1 MTATI
6 TTSGFDCGRAQIRW
20 HFRHLATVVTIHGE
34 IDAVNVDLVVGH
46 IRRLILARDPLV
58 LDLSDV
64 KSSAAE
70 CISLVYQV
78 AEACRQAEVEWT
90 LVARP
95 DVSQM
100 LHDSED
106 EVTCPIARSVPEAL
120 QQFSD
125 VIVRRRQLLLPLVG
139 KSA

>member
-6 TTSGFDCGRAQIRW
+6 TTSSFDCGRAQIRW

-34 IDAVNVDLVVGH
+34 IDAVNVDSVIGH

-58 LDLSDV
+58 LDLSNV

-70 CISLVYQV
+70 CSSLVHLV
-78 AEACRQAEVEWT
+78 AEHCRQAEVEWT

-95 DVSQM
+95 DLSQM
-100 LHDSED
+100 LHDSEG
-106 EVTCPIARSVPEAL
+106 EAPCSIVGSVPEAL
-120 QQFSD
+120 QQFSE
-125 VIVRRRQLLLPLVG
+125 VIVRRRQLLLPLVR

>member
-6 TTSGFDCGRAQIRW
+6 NTSAFDCGRAQLRW

-34 IDAVNVDLVVGH
+34 IDAANVDPVIGY
-46 IRRLILARDPLV
+46 IQRLILARDPLV

-70 CISLVYQV
+70 CILLLRLVGD
-78 AEACRQAEVEWT
+78 ECCSAEVEWT
-90 LVARP
+90 LVAGP

-100 LHDSED
+100 LRDSGYE
-106 EVTCPIARSVPEAL
+106 TMCPIARSVPEAL
-120 QQFSD
+120 HQFSD
-125 VIVRRRQLLLPLVG
+125 VIVRRRQLLLPLVE

>member
-6 TTSGFDCGRAQIRW
+6 TTSAFDCGRAQIRW

-34 IDAVNVDLVVGH
+34 IEAVNVDPVVGH

-64 KSSAAE
+64 KSSAGA
-70 CISLVYQV
+70 CISLVHLV
-78 AEACRQAEVEWT
+78 AEHCRQAEVEWT

-95 DVSQM
+95 D
-100 LHDSED
+100 LGHKLRDSSG
-106 EVTCPIARSVPEAL
+106 EVVCPIASSVPEAL

-125 VIVRRRQLLLPLVG
+125 VIVRRRQLLLPLVR

>member
-6 TTSGFDCGRAQIRW
+6 NTSAFDCGRAQIRW
-20 HFRHLATVVTIHGE
+20 LFRHLATVVTIHGE
-34 IDAVNVDLVVGH
+34 IDAVNVGPVMGY

-64 KSSAAE
+64 ESSAAE
-70 CISLVYQV
+70 CISLLRLVG
-78 AEACRQAEVEWT
+78 EDCCQADVEWT
-90 LVARP
+90 LVAGP

-100 LHDSED
+100 LRESGYE
-106 EVTCPIARSVPEAL
+106 TMTPIARSVPEAL
-120 QQFSD
+120 HQFSD